1 MDQSL
6 DKKPVLKD
14 QIISFL
20 KNNKFKIYLLI
31 GIIFIFF
38 ILMIVFNEKS
48 KRKNILISEKYIEA
62 GLLLSN
68 DKINEAKNIY
78 ENVILSNNKFY
89 SLLSLNTILE
99 KNLIEDNKK
108 ILEYFTQLEKKNYS
122 RDLKDLILFKKA
134 LYLMRN
140 NNSESAKKI
149 LENLIKEDSNLK
161 LSAQEIIK

>member
-1 MDQSL
+1 
-6 DKKPVLKD
+6 
-14 QIISFL
+14 
-20 KNNKFKIYLLI
+20 
-31 GIIFIFF
+31 
-38 ILMIVFNEKS
+38 MIVLNEKS

-68 DKINEAKNIY
+68 DKINEAKNLY

>member
-1 MDQSL
+1 
-6 DKKPVLKD
+6 
-14 QIISFL
+14 
-20 KNNKFKIYLLI
+20 
-31 GIIFIFF
+31 
-38 ILMIVFNEKS
+38 MIVLNEKS

-108 ILEYFTQLEKKNYS
+108 ILEYFDQLEKKNYS

>member
-6 DKKPVLKD
+6 DNKPVLKD

-68 DKINEAKNIY
+68 DKINEAKNLY

>member
-38 ILMIVFNEKS
+38 IIMIVLNEKS

-68 DKINEAKNIY
+68 DKINEAKNLY

-108 ILEYFTQLEKKNYS
+108 ILEYFDQLEKKNYS

>member
-1 MDQSL
+1 
-6 DKKPVLKD
+6 
-14 QIISFL
+14 
-20 KNNKFKIYLLI
+20 
-31 GIIFIFF
+31 
-38 ILMIVFNEKS
+38 MIVFNEKS

>member
-1 MDQSL
+1 
-6 DKKPVLKD
+6 
-14 QIISFL
+14 
-20 KNNKFKIYLLI
+20 
-31 GIIFIFF
+31 
-38 ILMIVFNEKS
+38 MIVLNEKS

-68 DKINEAKNIY
+68 DKINEAKNLY

-108 ILEYFTQLEKKNYS
+108 ILEYFDQLEKKNYS